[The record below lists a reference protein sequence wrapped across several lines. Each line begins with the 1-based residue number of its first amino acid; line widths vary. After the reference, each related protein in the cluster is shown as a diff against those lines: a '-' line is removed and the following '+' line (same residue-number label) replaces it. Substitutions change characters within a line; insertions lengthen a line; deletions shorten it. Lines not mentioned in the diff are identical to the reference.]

1 MTALWLIL
9 GLLALVVVL
18 LGSAAVSVAS
28 LRRAQPDM
36 TVQENLEH
44 SHYAELK
51 DDILQGV
58 SWLRDQ
64 PVRQL
69 YVESYDGL
77 RLHAQFVP
85 HENAKG
91 TVLLFHGYR
100 SSWTIDFS
108 ISLPFYHALGYNLL
122 VADQRAHGGS
132 EGRFITFGVRERYD
146 VLSWV
151 TYLSQMLGEQY
162 PMYLAG
168 LSMGATTVL
177 MASCF
182 DFPGNVRGILADCG
196 FTEPYAIIKH
206 VLRRWMPGWIP
217 KWMIGPVLAVTGL
230 AARLIAGF
238 GLREANTVDA
248 VAHAN
253 YPVLFIHG
261 KADTFVPCEMS
272 QQAYAACTSEKELV
286 LVENAEHGRSFL
298 VDRPRV
304 QAALEHFLESHL
316 PKEETI

>member
-1 MTALWLIL
+1 MTALWVIL
-9 GLLALVVVL
+9 GLLALALVL
-18 LGSAAVSVAS
+18 LGAVTVRFAS
-28 LRRAQPDM
+28 LRREQRDM
-36 TVQENLEH
+36 TVPENLER

-51 DDILQGV
+51 DEILQGV
-58 SWLRDQ
+58 SWLRQQ

-85 HENAKG
+85 HESAKG
-91 TVLLFHGYR
+91 TILLFHGYR

-108 ISLPFYHALGYNLL
+108 VSLPYYHSLGYNLL
-122 VADQRAHGGS
+122 IADQRAHGGS

-151 TYLSQMLGEQY
+151 TYLSQMLGEQH
-162 PMYLAG
+162 PLYLAG

-182 DFPGNVRGILADCG
+182 EFPGNVRGILADCG
-196 FTEPYAIIKH
+196 FTEPYAIMRH
-206 VLRRWMPGWIP
+206 VLLQWMPKWLP
-217 KWMIGPVLAVTGL
+217 KWLAGPVLAVAG
-230 AARLIAGF
+230 AAVRLTAGF

-272 QQAYAACTSEKELV
+272 RQAYDACTSEKELV

-304 QAALEHFLESHL
+304 QAALEHFLQSHL